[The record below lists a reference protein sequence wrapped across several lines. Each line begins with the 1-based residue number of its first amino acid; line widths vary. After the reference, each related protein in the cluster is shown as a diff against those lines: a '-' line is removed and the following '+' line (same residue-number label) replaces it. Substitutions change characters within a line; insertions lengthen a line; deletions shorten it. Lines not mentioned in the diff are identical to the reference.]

1 MYIDFADSTLHYA
14 ETKIPLEIFGIT
26 QETLIVNL
34 YYNLKA
40 TYQKPNGRFNLIFSN
55 SAIIDCH
62 YIFGAFID
70 SLKVA
75 LLPYKD

>member
-1 MYIDFADSTLHYA
+1 M
-14 ETKIPLEIFGIT
+14 FGIS
-26 QETLIVNL
+26 QETIIVNL
-34 YYNLKA
+34 YYNLTA

-75 LLPYKD
+75 LLPYKDEYPKAYNEAMELLSEI